1 MQNIM
6 TIFSREIK
14 SFYVSPLY
22 YIIGFIYLA
31 LTGYFFTIDLYYIRT
46 AMMENSM
53 YNIGFF
59 TILFL
64 SILCINLIAE
74 ERSSGTFEIIM
85 TSPIS
90 SLEYVIGKYLAVLVV
105 YISLLFMTLLYPLLL
120 SIFGSPDIGIILSG
134 YLGLFLL
141 GSAVLGLGLIATS
154 VTKSQLV
161 AAVLG
166 VSLALFAYI
175 ISWISD
181 MFYSVKNIL
190 EAISITN
197 YFTAFTK
204 GMIDMQNIYFF
215 LIWIMVCL
223 AIATLFVESYK
234 WK

>member
-1 MQNIM
+1 MHNIL

-74 ERSSGTFEIIM
+74 EKNNGTFEIIM

-90 SLEYVIGKYLAVLVV
+90 SLEYVLGKYLAVLVV
-105 YISLLFMTLLYPLLL
+105 YASLLFMTLLYPLMLM
-120 SIFGSPDIGIILSG
+120 IFGNPDMGVILSG

-181 MFYSVKNIL
+181 MFYSVKHIL
-190 EAISITN
+190 QAVSITN

>member
-1 MQNIM
+1 MHNIL

-74 ERSSGTFEIIM
+74 EKNNGTFEIIM

-105 YISLLFMTLLYPLLL
+105 YASLLFMTLLYPLLL
-120 SIFGSPDIGIILSG
+120 NIFGSPDMGVILSG

-190 EAISITN
+190 EAVSITN
-197 YFTAFTK
+197 YFVAFTK